1 MPTGAN
7 SAVPGPNGEA
17 VSLQGYETYACDRD
31 ISDKIKSLK
40 TAKIHQL
47 DVTSPESISTFARE
61 LDGRPVDVLLNVA
74 GIMSPPE
81 QDSVDSTTKAVLMRT
96 FEVNAFGPLL
106 LTQALLPNLVA
117 SEHKPAKVAIVS
129 SRVGSIS
136 DNSSGGSYA
145 YRASKAAVNAIGKN
159 LAIDLQS
166 KGIVVSIL
174 HPGIT
179 NTNIN
184 PSVATHPECVEPEE
198 AASKLWKVLQSK
210 DMSDTGKFWHREGYK
225 LPW

>member
-1 MPTGAN
+1 MPTAVITGAN
-7 SAVPGPNGEA
+7 SGIGFAFAQILAKE
-17 VSLQGYETYACDRD
+17 GYDVYACDRD

-40 TAKIHQL
+40 TAKIYQL
-47 DVTSPESISTFARE
+47 DVTSPESISAFARE
-61 LDGRPVDVLLNVA
+61 LDGGPVDVLLNVA

-117 SEHKPAKVAIVS
+117 RLEALAT
-129 SRVGSIS
+129 
-136 DNSSGGSYA
+136 NSSGGSYA

-198 AASKLWKVLQSK
+198 AAGKLWKVLQSK
-210 DMSDTGKFWHREGYK
+210 DMSDTGKFWHREGYE